1 MTRRL
6 TVALTDS
13 TFTRPLLDGRA
24 RIAGVDPTMLAY
36 HPSELFWR
44 QLHFAEFDVFEA
56 SLSTCFRLASLDDRR
71 FVALPVFTT
80 RTLCHLGIVVGERSG
95 IESPADLRGRK
106 IGVPEYQQTSA
117 VWSRGVLQHDFG
129 VDPADVHWVME
140 RGAAHSHGAATDF
153 RPPEGVRVDVM
164 SPEENIGTLLAEDYL
179 AGSLLYLSEKNLVD
193 RSPERSE
200 ADLRVRRLFDPE
212 TERARYLAGGTGLH
226 ATHCVAVRRELAEE
240 LPWLVLNLYSAFT
253 EAKAAVLAEA
263 AKSFEPWR
271 LLDPATA
278 DATRRLA
285 ATDPVPYGMAANRT
299 MLDRLGQYVA
309 EQGIAV
315 RKVSLDEVFAPQTLD
330 L

>member
-6 TVALTDS
+6 TVALTPN
-13 TFTRPLLDGRA
+13 TFTRPLLDGGVS
-24 RIAGVDPTMLAY
+24 IAGVDPTLLAF

-56 SLSTCFRLASLDDRR
+56 SLSTCLRLASLGDRR

-95 IESPADLRGRK
+95 VESPADLRGRK

-140 RGAAHSHGAATDF
+140 RGSAHSHGAATDF
-153 RPPEGVRVDVM
+153 RPPDGVRVDVM
-164 SPEENIGTLLAEDYL
+164 SPDESIGSLLAEDRL

-193 RSPERSE
+193 RSPNRSE
-200 ADLRVRRLFDPE
+200 AELRVRRLFDPE

-226 ATHCVAVRRELAEE
+226 ATHCVAVRRELVEE

-253 EAKAAVLAEA
+253 EAKAAVLAGVDA
-263 AKSFEPWR
+263 AFEPWR
-271 LLDPATA
+271 LLDPSTVTA
-278 DATRRLA
+278 ARRLA
-285 ATDPVPYGMAANRT
+285 ATDPAPYGIAANRP
-299 MLDRLGQYVA
+299 MLDRLRQYVV

-315 RKVSLDEVFAPQTLD
+315 REVSLEDVFARQTLD

>member
-6 TVALTDS
+6 TVALTGN
-13 TFTRPLLDGRA
+13 TFTRPVLDGRVG
-24 RIAGVDPTMLAY
+24 IAGVEPTLLSY

-56 SLSTCFRLASLDDRR
+56 SLSTCFRLASLGDRR

-95 IESPADLRGRK
+95 VETPADLRGRK

-129 VDPADVHWVME
+129 VDPAEVHWYME

-153 RPPEGVRVDVM
+153 RPPEGVRVDVLA
-164 SPEENIGTLLAEDYL
+164 PEENIGLLLAEDFL

-193 RSPERSE
+193 RSPDRSE
-200 ADLRVRRLFDPE
+200 AELRVRRLFDPE
-212 TERARYLAGGTGLH
+212 AERARYLAGGTGLH

-240 LPWLVLNLYSAFT
+240 LPWLVLNLYSAFA
-253 EAKAAVLAEA
+253 EAKAAVLADVRTA
-263 AKSFEPWR
+263 LEPWR
-271 LLDPATA
+271 LLDPATTA
-278 DATRRLA
+278 AGEALA
-285 ATDPVPYGMAANRT
+285 ATDPAPYGIEANRP
-299 MLDRLGQYVA
+299 MLERLAQYVA

>member
-1 MTRRL
+1 MARR
-6 TVALTDS
+6 
-13 TFTRPLLDGRA
+13 
-24 RIAGVDPTMLAY
+24 
-36 HPSELFWR
+36 
-44 QLHFAEFDVFEA
+44 
-56 SLSTCFRLASLDDRR
+56 
-71 FVALPVFTT
+71 VFTT
-80 RTLCHLGIVVGERSG
+80 RTRYDLGIVVGERSG

-200 ADLRVRRLFDPE
+200 AELRDPPAVLSP
-212 TERARYLAGGTGLH
+212 RARTRPLPRRWHRAARHALRRRAPGARRGVAVAGAEPVFGLH
-226 ATHCVAVRRELAEE
+226 RGQGRGAGRGRAELRTVAVAGSRDRGCHPRARR
-240 LPWLVLNLYSAFT
+240 
-253 EAKAAVLAEA
+253 
-263 AKSFEPWR
+263 
-271 LLDPATA
+271 D
-278 DATRRLA
+278 
-285 ATDPVPYGMAANRT
+285 DPVPYGMEANRT
-299 MLDRLGQYVA
+299 MLDRLRQYVV

-315 RKVSLDEVFAPQTLD
+315 REVPLDEVFAPQTLD